1 MSKEKEE
8 LEVKT
13 RYPIGDPIKHFFN
26 RIIMGS
32 KRFVDIQIPA
42 AGSNLKSWATSFR
55 GGFIITFLI
64 MLIFLP
70 LLINDKVYY
79 DTFII
84 AMIFTIL
91 AASWDILAGV
101 TGQVSFGHS
110 AFFGIGGYL
119 LAFFINALGADWL
132 TSIIMSAIFTVL
144 IGLII
149 AIPSLRLKGPYL
161 ALGTLAFSLAL
172 YYIFQFPE
180 LHVENVYL
188 PLNVKLFWSLGNPVR
203 EFFIVLI
210 FMIISI
216 VIILIIFNS
225 RVGTVFKGIRD
236 NEYAT
241 EASGI
246 NTVKYKLLSFMI
258 SSFFAGLAGSLY
270 ALHNGAATFLLFD
283 NKFSFYP
290 VVFTILGGIATI
302 SGSVMGAFAFV
313 FLVRIIGEVFSLVFP
328 LEFMTYIDTF
338 AIVAFA
344 IILVIIIRFSQ
355 HGILE
360 PIIKNTKKF
369 WDILLGK

>member
-26 RIIMGS
+26 RIIVGS
-32 KRFVDIQIPA
+32 KRFVDIKIPA

-64 MLIFLP
+64 ILIIITP
-70 LLINDKVYY
+70 LMNDPVYY
-79 DTFII
+79 NTFII
-84 AMIFTIL
+84 AMIFSIL

-110 AFFGIGGYL
+110 AFFGIGGYIFAL
-119 LAFFINALGADWL
+119 FINAFGADWL
-132 TSIIMSAIFTVL
+132 TSIFMSAIFTVL

-188 PLNVKLFWSLGNPVR
+188 PLSLKIFWFSNPMR

-210 FMIISI
+210 FMIISV
-216 VIILIIFNS
+216 VIMLIIFNS
-225 RVGTVFKGIRD
+225 RLGTVFKGIRD

-246 NTVKYKLLSFMI
+246 NTVKYKLISFMI

-270 ALHNGAATFLLFD
+270 ALHYGTATFLMFE
-283 NKFSFYP
+283 NKLSFYP
-290 VVFTILGGIATI
+290 VVFTILGGIASI
-302 SGSVMGAFAFV
+302 SGSVMGAFTFV
-313 FLVRIIGEVFSLVFP
+313 FLVRIISEFFSLLFP
-328 LEFMTYIDTF
+328 IELMTYIDTF

-344 IILVIIIRFSQ
+344 IILVLIIRFSQ
-355 HGILE
+355 HGIFE
-360 PIIKNTKKF
+360 PIIKNAKKL

>member
-1 MSKEKEE
+1 MGKQKEE

-13 RYPIGDPIKHFFN
+13 RYPIGDPIKHFIN
-26 RIIMGS
+26 RIGVSS
-32 KRFVDIQIPA
+32 KRFVDTQIPSA
-42 AGSNLKSWATSFR
+42 VQNLKSWATSFR
-55 GGFIITFLI
+55 GGFILAFLI
-64 MLIFLP
+64 ILILVPP
-70 LLINDKVYY
+70 LLNDPVYY
-79 DTFII
+79 DIFIS
-84 AMIFTIL
+84 AMIFSIL

-110 AFFGIGGYL
+110 AFFGIGGYCYAL
-119 LAFFINALGADWL
+119 FINGLGVDFI
-132 TSIIMSAIFTVL
+132 TSILMSAIFTVL

-188 PLNVKLFWSLGNPVR
+188 PLSLKIFWLDDKMR
-203 EFFIVLI
+203 AFFIVLI
-210 FMIISI
+210 FMVVSI
-216 VIILIIFNS
+216 VILLIIFNS
-225 RVGTVFKGIRD
+225 RIGTVFKGIRD

-246 NTVKYKLLSFMI
+246 NTTKYKLISFMI

-270 ALHNGAATFLLFD
+270 ALHNFAASFVMFE
-283 NKFSFYP
+283 NKLSFYP

-302 SGSVMGAFAFV
+302 SGAVMGAFTFV
-313 FLVRIIGEVFSLVFP
+313 FLVQIIGEVFSAIFP
-328 LEFMTYIDTF
+328 IELMTYIDTF

-344 IILVIIIRFSQ
+344 IILLLIIRFSEF
-355 HGILE
+355 GIFE
-360 PIIKNTKKF
+360 PMIKNARKL